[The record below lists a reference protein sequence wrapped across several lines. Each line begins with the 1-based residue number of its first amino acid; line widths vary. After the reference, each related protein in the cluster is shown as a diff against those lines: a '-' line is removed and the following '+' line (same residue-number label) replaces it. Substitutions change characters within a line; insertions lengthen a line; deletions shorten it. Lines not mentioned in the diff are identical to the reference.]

1 MFKKEG
7 SFSRTKGKKAK
18 DTPLKKSDRRK
29 LRDAFVSIL
38 QTNDETSSTSD
49 SNNLK
54 KQIDHIFLDSKSNV
68 SIRKLKLKHTNSNAG
83 ATNIYSRSPSSTDEE
98 ALLWPYTKFT
108 QVLLMEVDKVT
119 LPSLALLS
127 ILPGELLNILP
138 TVVVPPIVS
147 KYLCRGADVMRS
159 GIISMPATHAHAGW
173 CVIRALGNQQPFAVG
188 FVTNGT
194 DPSTIGADTKG
205 VGVQIVTCYGD
216 EIYQSQRDPTAK
228 AIDHGGAPASEIGG
242 GIFDNG
248 NYGNVGFI
256 DGSRVYGL
264 VSSEGEGNDDSEEEN
279 EDNAIENAMEEA
291 TISAGGGDDANDDVD
306 HGTSNSEIEKNATD
320 NAEISDDEVDEV
332 DDMETILLEAFHD
345 AVVRMKKDQL
355 PLRTL
360 TFYSQHILP
369 ARREGSFI
377 DLKATSYK
385 KLGTFL
391 KAVEAKGIIKLGAA
405 NGDPVAFI
413 NAVDRNHV
421 DLREAKIRKKTEADG
436 KPKTDDQNGK
446 KKLAL
451 ANLFIIP
458 NKIVTLMHLNEDD
471 VKATYAKSEDRRGTG
486 YLTAPECRHI
496 LDQYFV
502 DNNLIDKFDPEHIK
516 VDGPLCDAVLRKTKK
531 ELQNT
536 AFGKNEYQESVTR
549 KELNIK
555 WLEKMDK
562 AYAVVAIPGSII
574 MSMKRGLPPKI
585 SFVVEARQSRKKFIT
600 RVRGV
605 EEVSHSA
612 RNRILFELHLYIPS
626 RAHSFF
632 FKSLVWN
639 KSE

>member
-29 LRDAFVSIL
+29 LRDAFFASIIK
-38 QTNDETSSTSD
+38 TNDETSTNSSI
-49 SNNLK
+49 K
-54 KQIDHIFLDSKSNV
+54 KQIDFIFLDSKSNV

-83 ATNIYSRSPSSTDEE
+83 ATNIYARSPSSTDEE
-98 ALLWPYTKFT
+98 ALLWPYAKFT
-108 QVLLMEVDKVT
+108 QVLLMEVDAVI

-127 ILPGELLNILP
+127 VLPGEILNNLP

-159 GIISMPATHAHAGW
+159 GIISMPTTHDGW

-194 DPSTIGADTKG
+194 DPSNIGVDTKG

-216 EIYQSQRDPTAK
+216 EIYQSQMDPTAK
-228 AIDHGGAPASEIGG
+228 VLDHGPRSEIGG
-242 GIFDNG
+242 GIFDDG

-256 DGSRVYGL
+256 DGNRVYGL
-264 VSSEGEGNDDSEEEN
+264 VSSEDDGDDDSEEDN
-279 EDNAIENAMEEA
+279 EDNTIEKAMKGA
-291 TISAGGGDDANDDVD
+291 TISNDDADDAKGVD
-306 HGTSNSEIEKNATD
+306 DGRSNSGIND
-320 NAEISDDEVDEV
+320 NVADDGNQTTEEDEDEV

-345 AVVRMKKDQL
+345 AAVRMKKDQL
-355 PLRTL
+355 PLQTL

-369 ARREGSFI
+369 ARRQGSFI
-377 DLKATSYK
+377 DLKATPYK

-391 KAVEAKGIIKLGAA
+391 KTMEAKGVIKLGAA

-413 NAVDRNHV
+413 NAIDRNHV
-421 DLREAKIRKKTEADG
+421 DLREARKRKKAGAEG
-436 KPKTDDQNGK
+436 SSVTDDQTGK

-451 ANLFIIP
+451 ANLYIIP

-471 VKATYAKSEDRRGTG
+471 VKATNAKSEDRRGTG

-496 LDQYFV
+496 LNKYFL
-502 DNNLIDKFDPEHIK
+502 DNNLIDEFDPEHIK
-516 VDGPLCDAVLRKTKK
+516 VDGPLCDAMFRKTKK
-531 ELQNT
+531 ELQNST
-536 AFGKNEYQESVTR
+536 VGKNEYQESVTR

-562 AYAVVAIPGSII
+562 AYAIVAIPGSVI
-574 MSMKRGLPPKI
+574 MSMKRGVPPKI

-605 EEVSHSA
+605 EEVSRTA
-612 RNRILFELHLYIPS
+612 RKSFPFFENIVTYSVPFPH
-626 RAHSFF
+626 
-632 FKSLVWN
+632 
-639 KSE
+639 